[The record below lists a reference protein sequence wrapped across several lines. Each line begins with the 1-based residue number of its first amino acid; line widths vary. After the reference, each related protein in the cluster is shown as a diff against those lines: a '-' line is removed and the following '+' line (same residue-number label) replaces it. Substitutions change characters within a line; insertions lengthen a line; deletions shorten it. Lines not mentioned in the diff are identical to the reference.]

1 MSVVHPSAVEGF
13 ARAHDAGLWQC
24 LSSILHIDPAQCEET
39 VRHAACMPLSLG
51 GMGLRSA
58 LRTRALAFWAS
69 WSDCLPMIQARTLV
83 NELEG
88 FPLTPVLGEA
98 ASTAREL
105 VGVQGFE
112 PPSWRALVA
121 GERPPDREPEEFEP
135 GTVKRG
141 WQHEASSRVE
151 RKHREEE
158 LFPQMTHASRALIR
172 SQAGPG
178 AGLALSTSPLCLL
191 THFPS
196 QVFRVILLRRLQLP
210 LPLTARICRCGHH
223 LDVFGHHRAAC
234 ARAGVLSRR
243 GFALES
249 VIARICREARGRVTT
264 NVLLRDLDLEIADR
278 TDARWL
284 EVAVDGLPLFGG
296 AQLAID
302 ATTVSPL

>member
-1 MSVVHPSAVEGF
+1 M
-13 ARAHDAGLWQC
+13 R
-24 LSSILHIDPAQCEET
+24 
-39 VRHAACMPLSLG
+39 
-51 GMGLRSA
+51 
-58 LRTRALAFWAS
+58 
-69 WSDCLPMIQARTLV
+69 
-83 NELEG
+83 
-88 FPLTPVLGEA
+88 
-98 ASTAREL
+98 
-105 VGVQGFE
+105 
-112 PPSWRALVA
+112 
-121 GERPPDREPEEFEP
+121 
-135 GTVKRG
+135 RG

-191 THFPS
+191 TRFPS

-210 LPLTARICRCGHH
+210 LPLTARNCRCGHH

-249 VIARICREARGRVTT
+249 VIERVCREAGGRVTT

-278 TDARWL
+278 TDARRL
-284 EVAVDGLPLFGG
+284 EVAVDGLKLFGG
-296 AQLAID
+296 AQFAID
-302 ATTVSPL
+302 ATIVSPLRGDGSAR